1 MGKGKK
7 AGKRISKKQLAQ
19 QLEQFFS
26 SQPGKKLTLKDIF
39 RALHLDTH
47 PLKMLAMDIME
58 EMAWDDFIT
67 KKGENAYQLN
77 TKGQVQEGTFV
88 RKPNGKNSFLVPTA
102 ATSLSLWL
110 SATPCR
116 RSRATV

>member
-7 AGKRISKKQLAQ
+7 AGKRISKKLLVQ

-58 EMAWDDFIT
+58 EMAWDDFLA
-67 KKGENAYQLN
+67 KVGDSAYTLN
-77 TKGQVQEGTFV
+77 TKGQVQEGTFI
-88 RKPNGKNSFLVPTA
+88 R
-102 ATSLSLWL
+102 
-110 SATPCR
+110 
-116 RSRATV
+116 